1 MPGLEE
7 EMFVATIV
15 ARESEEETAMAT
27 EVAPEPEEETV
38 VFPDWVMLDRS
49 GRTHSH
55 ADLDAAREAANKK
68 KTAVEVVTSTG
79 RRCCLSFALS
89 DPPEVSYLDLE
100 WPREASVKPVPP
112 SFLPAYP
119 YVRATDEDLVLFEIS
134 IPGQPFDLPSDLFVY
149 TAGRT
154 PSVDQLPLYTETI
167 VWPFLMSKYT
177 TGILRL
183 PDNSYIVSDLN
194 VYQKKKGPEN
204 YSTFVELY
212 VFNSKTKEWKHFP
225 EMPAPQPQ
233 GESNTQFPILWSTK
247 EVLASGRRFL
257 CCVDYL
263 NGVLLCDFS
272 NLESPVLH
280 FVPFPGGDG
289 YSEKLQVM
297 PFLVSKE
304 NHEKASLAKCLA
316 ARFRRVSVSQGM
328 MHFVRIDG
336 WRPRL
341 ERGQGQQQPLQKITV
356 WTLDI
361 GDGSKFEWKIHWGI
375 KLDLIWAQD
384 CFHALDI
391 PRCLPEF
398 PVVCANNPD
407 TLCCLLRKE
416 ELSGQPWMIMV
427 DMNQEDLQTSSKY
440 INQQPYNAACVNEKK
455 PMEAHQ
461 IIFSNVPL
469 LPTVFSEYLVRP
481 TVIPRDNKLK
491 LAASSSEKIM
501 LMTGE
506 SLSLQCEFEDLKT
519 DDPAW
524 NFLVGHTKDGICPE
538 CHGMGMMG

>member
-27 EVAPEPEEETV
+27 EVAPEPEEKTV

-167 VWPFLMSKYT
+167 VWPFLMSTYT

-183 PDNSYIVSDLN
+183 PDNSYIVSDFN

-204 YSTFVELY
+204 YSMFVELY

-247 EVLASGRRFL
+247 EVLAFGRRF
-257 CCVDYL
+257 
-263 NGVLLCDFS
+263 S
-272 NLESPVLH
+272 A
-280 FVPFPGGDG
+280 
-289 YSEKLQVM
+289 
-297 PFLVSKE
+297 VS
-304 NHEKASLAKCLA
+304 
-316 ARFRRVSVSQGM
+316 
-328 MHFVRIDG
+328 
-336 WRPRL
+336 
-341 ERGQGQQQPLQKITV
+341 T
-356 WTLDI
+356 T
-361 GDGSKFEWKIHWGI
+361 
-375 KLDLIWAQD
+375 
-384 CFHALDI
+384 
-391 PRCLPEF
+391 
-398 PVVCANNPD
+398 
-407 TLCCLLRKE
+407 
-416 ELSGQPWMIMV
+416 
-427 DMNQEDLQTSSKY
+427 
-440 INQQPYNAACVNEKK
+440 
-455 PMEAHQ
+455 
-461 IIFSNVPL
+461 
-469 LPTVFSEYLVRP
+469 
-481 TVIPRDNKLK
+481 
-491 LAASSSEKIM
+491 
-501 LMTGE
+501 
-506 SLSLQCEFEDLKT
+506 
-519 DDPAW
+519 
-524 NFLVGHTKDGICPE
+524 
-538 CHGMGMMG
+538 